1 MVGEINNTWT
11 LRLQWILP
19 DTPLWMLVVECPV
32 KVDKTRPAADMFLAY
47 FFLFTASYAVLR
59 HLIHKVRNLPPSPF
73 PTLPVIGHLYLLKKP
88 LHRTLKAIAAR
99 HGSVLLLQ
107 FGSRRVLIASSPSAA
122 EDCLNKNDTVF
133 ANRPH
138 LLAGKYLGYNYTSLA
153 WSSYGDHWRNLRRI
167 ASLEILSTHRLNCL
181 AGIRANE
188 VAALVRRL
196 ARKDDPTLPVDLK
209 TALFGL
215 MMNVLMRMI
224 AGKRYYGENV
234 EEVEEA
240 KSFREIVTET
250 FRIGGATNIGEFLP
264 FLRKIGFKE
273 TEPDY
278 YKDIFIRSIMLVL
291 LAAGTDT
298 SAATLEWAMSLLL
311 NYPEV
316 LKKAQAEIDVAVGS
330 SRLVNES
337 DLAGLPYLHCI
348 IKEMLRMYPAG
359 PLLLPHESSVECD
372 VGGHRVPR
380 GTMLLVNLYSI
391 QRDPKY
397 WPEPERFE
405 GMEGVRDGH
414 KMMPFGAGRRGC
426 PGENLALRM
435 VGVTLGSLIQCFEWD
450 RVGEEPVD
458 MTEGT
463 GLTMPKAQPLFAR
476 CRTRESMRPLLS
488 HI

>member
-1 MVGEINNTWT
+1 
-11 LRLQWILP
+11 
-19 DTPLWMLVVECPV
+19 
-32 KVDKTRPAADMFLAY
+32 MFLAY

-107 FGSRRVLIASSPSAA
+107 FGSRRVLIVSSPSAA

-209 TALFGL
+209 TALFEL

-250 FRIGGATNIGEFLP
+250 FRIGGATNIGEFSP
-264 FLRKIGFKE
+264 FLRKIGFKGVEKELQELQRKRDSFMQSLIERHKKEAEEEDPNSEGAKNKTLIQVLLSLQE

-316 LKKAQAEIDVAVGS
+316 LKKTQAEIDVAVGS

-348 IKEMLRMYPAG
+348 IKETLRMYPAG

-426 PGENLALRM
+426 PRENLA
-435 VGVTLGSLIQCFEWD
+435 SLWI
-450 RVGEEPVD
+450 
-458 MTEGT
+458 
-463 GLTMPKAQPLFAR
+463 
-476 CRTRESMRPLLS
+476 
-488 HI
+488 